1 MVYKVRFNKTM
12 HKNSVNIIMLGCINN
27 HRILIPRTHG
37 EYIKNVIQRKLQ
49 LVFDNDPY
57 PV

>member
-12 HKNSVNIIMLGCINN
+12 HKNSEYIMLGCINN
-27 HRILIPRTHG
+27 HRILIPRTHRV
-37 EYIKNVIQRKLQ
+37 YIKNVIQCKLQ